1 MVDGFQRRLS
11 LLQAFVQLQNDE
23 SIKKVVL
30 FTLLTS
36 INYIHKLISFGSCL
50 QNLMHKYIV
59 FASLRH
65 QQTDVL

>member
-36 INYIHKLISFGSCL
+36 INYIHKLISFDSCL